1 VYISDRYLTSFLLGL
16 AFLLPTGLL
25 PTATH
30 AADLPSPPCGGA
42 MQPRPAEPGSP
53 PATQTWSESEL
64 GGWRPPACLG
74 WRGERSRMVAALSA
88 EIRSHDSLGELLD
101 RLGAFSA
108 YPSIPYWSAS
118 RRSWQPMVN
127 RAGLVG
133 SGGDL
138 YGSAFRNGASFGYF
152 EESGGRHTT
161 YRLTVLERSD
171 QRAVI
176 EIENTS
182 AISWTLLPLFDPG
195 ALQSTLFVQHLG
207 PDRWAWYHVMR
218 ASDGA
223 SLLAANGT
231 DSAIN
236 HLAAFHRYIAAKP
249 APAVAQQR

>member
-1 VYISDRYLTSFLLGL
+1 VTAFRMQHPRRTLALLLGF
-16 AFLLPTGLL
+16 ACLLPA
-25 PTATH
+25 ATR
-30 AADLPSPPCGGA
+30 AADLPSPPCGSA
-42 MQPRPAEPGSP
+42 MQPPLAAPGRP
-53 PATQTWSESEL
+53 PAMQTWSESEL
-64 GGWRPPACLG
+64 RTWRPPACLG

-88 EIRSHDSLGELLD
+88 EIRSPESLGTLLD

-108 YPSIPYWSAS
+108 YPTIPYWSAS
-118 RRSWQPMVN
+118 RGAWQPLAS

-138 YGSAFRNGASFGYF
+138 YGNAFRAGASYGYF
-152 EESGGRHTT
+152 EESGSRHTT

-195 ALQSTLFVQHLG
+195 ALQSTLFLERIG
-207 PDRWAWYHVMR
+207 PDRWAWYHMMR
-218 ASDGA
+218 AGDGA

-231 DSAIN
+231 DSALN
-236 HLAAFHRYIAAKP
+236 HLAALHRYISARP
-249 APAVAQQR
+249 APSIAQH

>member
-1 VYISDRYLTSFLLGL
+1 MTAFRLPHAPRLLPLLLGL
-16 AFLLPTGLL
+16 AFLCPTL
-25 PTATH
+25 AR
-30 AADLPSPPCGGA
+30 AADLPGPPCGGA
-42 MQPRPAEPGSP
+42 VQPP
-53 PATQTWSESEL
+53 PAAPGASPAMRTWSESQL
-64 GGWRPPACLG
+64 RGWQPPACLG

-88 EIRSHDSLGELLD
+88 EIRSGDSLGELLD

-108 YPSIPYWSAS
+108 YPSIPYWSSS
-118 RRSWQPMVN
+118 RRAWLPLAN

-138 YGSAFRNGASFGYF
+138 YGNAFRTGAAYGYF
-152 EESGGRHTT
+152 EESGSRHTT

-171 QRAVI
+171 RRAVI

-195 ALQSTLFVQHLG
+195 ALQSTLFIERTG

-223 SLLAANGT
+223 SLLAAHGT
-231 DSAIN
+231 DSALN

-249 APAVAQQR
+249 APAVAQH